1 MTIAT
6 LTTRGQKISNQIVSA
21 DVIEINQ
28 GPFSFTA
35 LTENILTEEDKIVIR
50 YEVDGEMCNHE
61 ITNDMLNNAHVEDG
75 QIVFAWGTQLS
86 ISLYKIAAINAVE

>member
-1 MTIAT
+1 MTITT

-21 DVIEINQ
+21 DVIEITQ

-35 LTENILTEEDKIVIR
+35 LTETITTEEDKIVIS
-50 YEVDGEMCNHE
+50 YEVDGEYCNHE

>member
-1 MTIAT
+1 MTITT

-35 LTENILTEEDKIVIR
+35 LTESIITEEDKIVIK
-50 YEVDGEMCNHE
+50 YEVDDEICNHA

-75 QIVFAWGTQLS
+75 HIVFAWGTQLS
-86 ISLYKIAAINAVE
+86 ISLYKLAVMNAVE